1 MVHENQLRLGFII
14 ISFDS
19 EILFL
24 LSMYVNIEFIMKS
37 IQILC
42 LVFMIGAHKCTHEI
56 GLYKLIYTMTILTI
70 CMCISI
76 VITLG

>member
-24 LSMYVNIEFIMKS
+24 LPMYVNIEFIMKS

-42 LVFMIGAHKCTHEI
+42 LVFLIGAHKCTHEI

>member
-1 MVHENQLRLGFII
+1 VVHENQLRLGFII

-19 EILFL
+19 EILFV
-24 LSMYVNIEFIMKS
+24 LSMDVNIEFIMKS

-56 GLYKLIYTMTILTI
+56 GLYKLIYTILRPYLQYA
-70 CMCISI
+70 C
-76 VITLG
+76 V

>member
-24 LSMYVNIEFIMKS
+24 LPMYVNIEFIMKS